1 MTVRAYLF
9 DADGA
14 DHEVQLSQ
22 QIVTNLSDRNI
33 LWVDV
38 SGKKEEELTE
48 VAALFDLH
56 RESLRNLLNP
66 IGRPRL
72 DVYDQYF
79 QVNVIAVKEVDKVYY
94 PLEFDL
100 FAGPNY
106 AVTFHPEPI
115 DFLETFDRQVRGDT
129 QIGTLNAASF
139 LAALLDWHVSSYFS
153 VLHNLEDEIDRLDEL
168 AIMAPANRKFL
179 REVVALR
186 RRVSYLR
193 QLIFPHQEVFAA
205 LARPDFEAISQ
216 TESAAHFRA
225 LDDRLDRAISSV
237 EHAREMVIGTFEL
250 FMTGT
255 SQSTNDTMKV
265 LTLVTVLVGLI
276 GVIAG
281 IMGMN
286 FNVEFFQSGA
296 FGFGIVIAGMIV
308 LAISILA
315 IARRR
320 GWL

>member
-14 DHEVQLSQ
+14 DKEVQLTQ
-22 QIVTNLSDRNI
+22 DVVTGLSDRTI

-38 SGKKEEELTE
+38 AGSDQNELTK
-48 VAALFDLH
+48 VANCFNLH

-79 QVNVIAVKEVDKVYY
+79 QVNVIAVQEQDKVYY

-106 AVTFHPEPI
+106 AVTFHPNPI

-129 QIGTLNAASF
+129 QIGALTAASF

-153 VLHNLEDEIDRLDEL
+153 VLRNLEDEVDRLDEMAIL
-168 AIMAPANRKFL
+168 APTDRKFL
-179 REVVALR
+179 RQVVELR

-193 QLIFPHQEVFAA
+193 QLLSPHQEVFAA
-205 LARPDFEAISQ
+205 LARPDFEAIAQ
-216 TESAAHFRA
+216 TESAAHFRD
-225 LDDRLDRAISSV
+225 LDDRLDRAIASV
-237 EHAREMVIGTFEL
+237 DHAREMVIGTFEL

-255 SQSTNDTMKV
+255 SQSTNDTMKA
-265 LTLVTVLVGLI
+265 LTLITLLVGLM

-281 IMGMN
+281 AMGMN
-286 FNVEFFQSGA
+286 FTTEFFEVGTP
-296 FGFGIVIAGMIV
+296 GFVLTIAGMFVLTIAILIV
-308 LAISILA
+308 A
-315 IARRR
+315 
-320 GWL
+320 

>member
-1 MTVRAYLF
+1 MPVKAYLF

-14 DHEVQLSQ
+14 DKEVQLTPQVIAS
-22 QIVTNLSDRNI
+22 LSDRTI

-38 SGKKEEELTE
+38 AGSDQNELTQ
-48 VAALFDLH
+48 VASMLNLH

-79 QVNVIAVKEVDKVYY
+79 QVNVIAVKEVDKVYH

-106 AVTFHPEPI
+106 VVTFHPEPI
-115 DFLETFDRQVRGDT
+115 DYLETFDRQVRGDT
-129 QIGTLNAASF
+129 QIGTLTAASF
-139 LAALLDWHVSSYFS
+139 LAALLDWHVSSYFT
-153 VLHNLEDEIDRLDEL
+153 VLHSLEDEVDRLDEM
-168 AIMAPANRKFL
+168 AILNPADRKFL
-179 REVVALR
+179 RQVVALR

-193 QLIFPHQEVFAA
+193 QLIAPHREVFAA

-225 LDDRLDRAISSV
+225 LEDRLDRAIDAV

-265 LTLVTVLVGLI
+265 LTLVTALVGLI

-286 FNVEFFQSGA
+286 FTTEFFETGNR
-296 FGFGIVIAGMIV
+296 GFITVIAGMF
-308 LAISILA
+308 LLTASILA
-315 IARRR
+315 VARWRR
-320 GWL
+320 WL